1 MEYYAAY
8 PPVRPPVHRCWGIP
22 PPIPIQIARL
32 FWFHY
37 IMTAPASSKQQLIIK
52 GDIFFVVV
60 VLVAPITFQCYN
72 NSQVSIAACRRY
84 SLY

>member
-1 MEYYAAY
+1 
-8 PPVRPPVHRCWGIP
+8 
-22 PPIPIQIARL
+22 
-32 FWFHY
+32 
-37 IMTAPASSKQQLIIK
+37 MTAPASSKQQLIIK

-60 VLVAPITFQCYN
+60 VLVASITFQCYN